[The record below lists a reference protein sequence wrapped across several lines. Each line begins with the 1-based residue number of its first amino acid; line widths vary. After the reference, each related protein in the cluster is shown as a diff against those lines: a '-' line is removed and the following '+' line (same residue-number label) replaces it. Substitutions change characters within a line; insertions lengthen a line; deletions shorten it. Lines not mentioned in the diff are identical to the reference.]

1 MVTMHDVLD
10 AQWQMDNAKDGTY
23 IRVWL
28 IQLLMALFLVLF
40 RIIYE
45 TSG

>member
-23 IRVWL
+23 ID
-28 IQLLMALFLVLF
+28 LLL
-40 RIIYE
+40 IIYLLIFYY
-45 TSG
+45 

>member
-10 AQWQMDNAKDGTY
+10 AQWQMDNAKDGMQ
-23 IRVWL
+23 VVLL
-28 IQLLMALFLVLF
+28 IVASTICVILF

-45 TSG
+45 KSN